1 MGRRKAL
8 RGTCYYV
15 IWQGHLESPERSLE
29 FILRL
34 LSRSVAPCLRS
45 QLPPS
50 PLLSPPVFFT
60 CSRVSPFRSVWGSL
74 LPPPAVDLQT
84 WTPPPGGW
92 DVTGS
97 AFLCGFCS
105 ARATHP
111 SPGVGPLFQWL
122 CCFLREL
129 CQVAVGRR
137 AASGGGH
144 LRGSHQCWV
153 WGSGS
158 NGRGGK
164 VPLLPRT
171 WGGQAQ
177 L

>member
-84 WTPPPGGW
+84 WTPPPDGW
-92 DVTGS
+92 DMTRLGRDR
-97 AFLCGFCS
+97 LCLPV
-105 ARATHP
+105 R
-111 SPGVGPLFQWL
+111 
-122 CCFLREL
+122 
-129 CQVAVGRR
+129 
-137 AASGGGH
+137 
-144 LRGSHQCWV
+144 
-153 WGSGS
+153 
-158 NGRGGK
+158 
-164 VPLLPRT
+164 LLLSESYTPIS
-171 WGGQAQ
+171 WGGTTVSVA
-177 L
+177 LLLS